1 MQGDERWHFSG
12 PDGRSQQVP
21 VKGPLRSNNLSALL
35 AAVRGGLG
43 LAALPWYVAH
53 DSVHDGVVQP
63 LLTQWT
69 LPAQE
74 IHAVFSS
81 PRLVPTKV
89 VGFVDHLLPHF
100 AGDWWAGD
108 NASADPA

>member
-1 MQGDERWHFSG
+1 M
-12 PDGRSQQVP
+12 
-21 VKGPLRSNNLSALL
+21 
-35 AAVRGGLG
+35 RGGLG

-53 DSVHDGVVQP
+53 DSVRDGVLKP
-63 LLTQWT
+63 LLQQWM

-89 VGFVDHLLPHF
+89 VGFVDYLLPHF
-100 AGDWWAGD
+100 EGDWWTTDAAPRSATRGD
-108 NASADPA
+108 EPCPR